1 MDDCVKE
8 KLLFLSLIYEVPYTL
23 LFRTILI
30 NT

>member
-1 MDDCVKE
+1 MDDSVKE
-8 KLLFLSLIYEVPYTL
+8 KLLFLSLIYEDPYTL